1 MSDAPPALL
10 TKEHGPVIITVAM
23 TGNLNTKE
31 RNPDLPC
38 TPQEIADDVHKCAEL
53 GAVFFHIHARDANN
67 KPTMDPSTFREICRL
82 IKKRDPEVILQ
93 ISTGGRA
100 PPEGVKVDPI
110 TWRIQP
116 LDLLPESGSFTP
128 GSVNLEPIVYA
139 NSPELVTKL
148 AEKYRDTGIKPE
160 IECFDSN
167 MITKAD
173 ALVKK
178 GLLTRPIHFG
188 FVMGAPGGQD
198 ASLGQLAHLV
208 SKLQPGDTWQTIG
221 VGKYSLPLGAAAIA
235 MGGHV
240 RVGLEDNNKSPDGK
254 VCTNLEL
261 VQHVVEVAKAMG
273 REIASPEEAR
283 EILSMPKENADWIL
297 AKLDPSVK
305 LESLV
310 SNMTPYQGLEPIE
323 GSLEMAPSKAHPDSP
338 EGLSLPA
345 YDAGLAASR
354 A

>member
-148 AEKYRDTGIKPE
+148 
-160 IECFDSN
+160 S
-167 MITKAD
+167 
-173 ALVKK
+173 L
-178 GLLTRPIHFG
+178 IH
-188 FVMGAPGGQD
+188 
-198 ASLGQLAHLV
+198 
-208 SKLQPGDTWQTIG
+208 I
-221 VGKYSLPLGAAAIA
+221 
-235 MGGHV
+235 
-240 RVGLEDNNKSPDGK
+240 
-254 VCTNLEL
+254 
-261 VQHVVEVAKAMG
+261 
-273 REIASPEEAR
+273 
-283 EILSMPKENADWIL
+283 
-297 AKLDPSVK
+297 
-305 LESLV
+305 
-310 SNMTPYQGLEPIE
+310 
-323 GSLEMAPSKAHPDSP
+323 
-338 EGLSLPA
+338 
-345 YDAGLAASR
+345 
-354 A
+354 